1 MPPVTPEL
9 VEAFT
14 AKANLV
20 NAVVQEL
27 PNMKAA
33 LQYVIDVC
41 EKKAPCE
48 MMDDE
53 PGTEKGPLGPN
64 KVPTRLERIIA
75 APALP
80 EDQYAELEGMCKE
93 KGFKCLRSGLRKYL
107 AGIDM
112 GVSIAQLGVAASGSC
127 MLDTDK
133 EDDRLAGMISEIN
146 VIVLDKNEIYPDLPS
161 IAEKLRSRMDARP
174 ATYTSFVTGPS
185 RTADIERVA
194 AVGVHGPL
202 ELHIILL
209 EGQGNA

>member
-1 MPPVTPEL
+1 MAAVNQAL
-9 VEAFT
+9 IDDFT
-14 AKANLV
+14 ARATSV

-48 MMDDE
+48 MLADE

-80 EDQYAELEGMCKE
+80 EDQYGELEKLCTD
-93 KGFKCLRSGLRKYL
+93 KGYKCLRTGLRKYL
-107 AGIDM
+107 AGIDL
-112 GVSIAQLGVAASGSC
+112 GVSPAQLGIAASGTC
-127 MLDTDK
+127 MVDTDK

-146 VIVLDKNEIYPDLPS
+146 IILLDKNEIYPDLDS
-161 IAEKLRSRMDARP
+161 VVQKVRERMDARP
-174 ATYTSFVTGPS
+174 ATFTTFITGPS

-209 EGQGNA
+209 EGQGHA

>member
-1 MPPVTPEL
+1 MSPEAQNL
-9 VEAFT
+9 VDDFT
-14 AKANLV
+14 NRATSV

-48 MMDDE
+48 MLDEE

-64 KVPTRLERIIA
+64 RVPTRLEKIIA

-80 EDQYAELEGMCKE
+80 EDQFQELDSLCRE

-107 AGIDM
+107 AGIDL
-112 GVSIAQLGVAASGSC
+112 GVSPAILGVSASGTC
-127 MLDTDK
+127 MVDTDS

-146 VIVLDKNEIYPDLPS
+146 ILLLDKNEIYPDLDS
-161 IAEKLRSRMDARP
+161 IVGRVKERMNARP
-174 ATYTSFVTGPS
+174 ATFTTFITGPS